1 MQNDKIRDIRSR
13 LRAMLKRGDIAPGR
27 ERELRRVLRQVE
39 LAGGDPAKQ
48 RAAIRRFLRLMI
60 GSGD

>member
-1 MQNDKIRDIRSR
+1 MNGQLRDIRSR
-13 LRAMLKRGDIAPGR
+13 MRAMLKRGDLTPGR
-27 ERELRRVLRQVE
+27 ERALQKALRQVE

-48 RAAIRRFLRLMI
+48 REAIKRFLRLMI